1 MMMISRMMMITARIP
16 FLLQHLSSATIKP
29 PAPSPSSPGVGLIS
43 LKTSALHI
51 PSSISAEIGARR
63 SACG

>member
-1 MMMISRMMMITARIP
+1 
-16 FLLQHLSSATIKP
+16 
-29 PAPSPSSPGVGLIS
+29 VGLIS